1 MASSIR
7 ERAVTALVTRL
18 KNQVKGAPSGVVSS
32 GSGELAEYDFH
43 WDAVVRYPL
52 GDKEQQMH
60 YALAVLEID
69 ETKSEQIQT
78 VNSLLNLELNFRVFL
93 RAGDEPAEKLN
104 SILMNIQRQ
113 IRSDIT
119 LGGLIIDIRETGNVH
134 TVESF
139 EDRQVE
145 GSVFVTLQYKH
156 AENDPREQIPGSVPS

>member
-78 VNSLLNLELNFRVFL
+78 VNSECGTTTLPPMTGTVNKEISTEMAPLSPQINL
-93 RAGDEPAEKLN
+93 AIPSMA
-104 SILMNIQRQ
+104 
-113 IRSDIT
+113 
-119 LGGLIIDIRETGNVH
+119 REM
-134 TVESF
+134 
-139 EDRQVE
+139 
-145 GSVFVTLQYKH
+145 
-156 AENDPREQIPGSVPS
+156 P